1 MFSAELFDGQ
11 AGDCTSNHQ
20 LLNLLSALKDG
31 VNLCITV
38 ASPCRHGFRKFYCAK
53 VTQFLS
59 DWFVLRHKTTTF
71 SGLGKF
77 P

>member
-1 MFSAELFDGQ
+1 
-11 AGDCTSNHQ
+11 
-20 LLNLLSALKDG
+20 
-31 VNLCITV
+31 VNLGVTV
-38 ASPCRHGFRKFYCAK
+38 ASPYGLGFRKFYCAK

-71 SGLGKF
+71 SELGEF